1 MNILLNYKLQGMP
14 SKWNTAYDGEDISE
28 LKTKMSEFKSLW
40 VANEK
45 KQALSNQASQVQL
58 DEHEQMMAATA
69 EESAA
74 LALIESDLNSET
86 RKAEKTKINKN
97 KICKLWESK
106 EQNSTDM
113 WEVEKV
119 RLLLCLNSAAKN
131 LEKSNQ

>member
-1 MNILLNYKLQGMP
+1 MP

-119 RLLLCLNSAAKN
+119 GFLPQFPHSPSKWI
-131 LEKSNQ
+131 

>member
-1 MNILLNYKLQGMP
+1 MP

-45 KQALSNQASQVQL
+45 KQAAAANQTSQVQMN
-58 DEHEQMMAATA
+58 EHEQMMAATA

-74 LALIESDLNSET
+74 LALIECSDLTKEA

-119 RLLLCLNSAAKN
+119 NYVLAVTFLSAYQIWN
-131 LEKSNQ
+131 CG

>member
-1 MNILLNYKLQGMP
+1 MP

-45 KQALSNQASQVQL
+45 KQAAAANQTSQVQMN
-58 DEHEQMMAATA
+58 EHEQMMAATA

-74 LALIESDLNSET
+74 LALIECSDLTNEA

-119 RLLLCLNSAAKN
+119 NYVLAVTCLSAYQIWN
-131 LEKSNQ
+131 CG